1 MTVILIII
9 GVLAIAFA
17 CIPKDNGMPKRTNTP
32 PSRKGEG
39 WKPRHLPYRNNH
51 LFKN

>member
-1 MTVILIII
+1 MTIILIII

-17 CIPKDNGMPKRTNTP
+17 SIPKDNGMPKRTKTSP

-39 WKPRHLPYRNNH
+39 WKPRHLPY
-51 LFKN
+51 KKAW